1 MATDYTSRLRAI
13 PLFASLKEAEL
24 DYINSIV
31 TSASYSTDQ
40 VIFTV
45 GEKSDKL
52 CIINTG
58 LVRVRRR
65 DLSGAETITRF
76 LGPGQSIGEVG
87 LLRGEPRNATVEAVV
102 DTTLFTINKDDFE
115 AMLDR
120 LPGVKKQLEA
130 AARPRE
136 LALRRFDWQE
146 PDEVAVWV
154 AHRNV
159 IPLIGE
165 SVVGLIIAHG
175 IAVLAVVLAFYLRQ
189 QRVLSTGQW
198 GLLIGAVVWFTL
210 TWAWYIVDWTND
222 YLVVTNR
229 RVVHVERYGLIRE
242 TLEEIPV
249 DAVQDVAIS
258 RRGPLAAVLG
268 LANITVASI
277 GGTLNFTHTG
287 DTKNIQELI
296 LDQRTRVQHEMRREE
311 REAIRQELAQVL
323 RPASLAQPPEPKP
336 IPPSD
341 QAAATAPG
349 SEVAPRRTWREWL
362 RKLRPQMLLEKPGE
376 ITWRKHWL
384 VLIKRLLAPIVLS
397 LAGLGIV
404 SALSLGPA
412 WVERIFQYPLPVA
425 LAVLFFIA
433 VMAIWSSWEYGVWAG
448 DIYTVSTNRIVDTE
462 RLPLGLR
469 EKRRE
474 STLDRIQD
482 INVTIPNLLA
492 RVFDM
497 GDVVIKTAAG
507 GGDFVFRSVAHPH
520 SVQRNIFHRLAEF
533 RRREQEQ
540 QRRQRFEEMT
550 KWLSVYNELTTPSQ
564 AETEERESG

>member
-1 MATDYTSRLRAI
+1 MATDYSARLRTI
-13 PLFASLKEAEL
+13 PLFASLKKENLA
-24 DYINSIV
+24 YVSNIV
-31 TSASYSTDQ
+31 QLLQYSANETILRQ
-40 VIFTV
+40 
-45 GEKSDKL
+45 GEESDKFY
-52 CIINTG
+52 IIDTG
-58 LVRVRRR
+58 QVRVRRQ
-65 DLSGAETITRF
+65 DESGAETISRF
-76 LGPGQSIGEVG
+76 LGPGQFFGEVG
-87 LLRGEPRNATVEAVV
+87 LLHKEPRNATLETVV
-102 DTTLFTINKDDFE
+102 STTLFSINKDDFE

-120 LPGVKKQLEA
+120 LPGVKKQLGV
-130 AARPRE
+130 AARSRE
-136 LALRRFDWQE
+136 LPLRRFNWQE

-165 SVVGLIIAHG
+165 SAGGLIIAHG
-175 IAVLAVVLAFYLRQ
+175 IAVLAVALAFYLRQ
-189 QRVLSTGQW
+189 RALSTGQW
-198 GLLIGAVVWFTL
+198 GLLIGAVAWFTL

-242 TLEEIPV
+242 TREEIPV
-249 DAVQDVAIS
+249 EVVQDVAIS
-258 RRGPLAAVLG
+258 RRGPLAAALG

-277 GGTLNFTHTG
+277 GGTLKFTHTG

-311 REAIRQELAQVL
+311 REAIRQELVQVL

-336 IPPSD
+336 VPPSD
-341 QAAATAPG
+341 QAAATLPG
-349 SEVAPRRTWREWL
+349 SEAAPRRTWREWL
-362 RKLRPQMLLEKPGE
+362 RRLRPQMLLEKPGE

-384 VLIKRLLAPIVLS
+384 VLIKRLLGPIVLS
-397 LAGLGIV
+397 LAGLGV
-404 SALSLGPA
+404 VFALSLRPT
-412 WVERIFQYPLPVA
+412 WFERILQYPLPVA

-433 VMAIWSSWEYGVWAG
+433 MIVIWSWWEYSVWAG

-482 INVTIPNLLA
+482 IDVTIPNLLA

-507 GGDFVFRSVAHPH
+507 GGDFTFRAVADPRG
-520 SVQRNIFHRLAEF
+520 VQRDIFHRLAEF

-550 KWLSVYNELTTPSQ
+550 KWLSVYNELTTVPTQ
-564 AETEERESG
+564 AGAEEKESG